1 MNGLPT
7 EPSKRWMRKKWI
19 RYEREILQLAMAYGL
34 DHHRG
39 EGVDDRLVAY
49 LDDASRFVVGCGLI
63 HDATSRR

>member
-1 MNGLPT
+1 
-7 EPSKRWMRKKWI
+7 
-19 RYEREILQLAMAYGL
+19 MAYGL